1 MAICNLFKKLEKH
14 TGNFLMFSQY
24 IDDLTKM
31 YTQPGQM
38 RVTPTKFIAL
48 NIDYKTWFEKQSN
61 DGFSY
66 ANELIPTYFQNY
78 FENGCAVVKDYLSEK
93 IKKTESNEIQ
103 AEGWTPNHAKNLF
116 WNAMID
122 TNIAGN
128 NGFIHVNKDGD
139 DKYLINEVVYIGD
152 INMQNYN
159 SYDNIGYNE
168 IYCHIPSEGKKIQF
182 KSNVDYFDVTAEGK
196 EPVTFTGMIKGYN
209 EQIEGALSMNINNTY
224 TYYFQ
229 KSNDALGNLSDE
241 YITDLDDEQ
250 KFEFNTL
257 VLLYDLSTN
266 NYDGS
271 EATVEYTNIPMG
283 IYFSGIVDDE
293 GKMTNS
299 TIKYVTN
306 DSIYGAGTSY
316 GVRICNRFIANQNS
330 DYYVDHTYDDLGDY
344 QISNTELLSEVAETM
359 TRLNDL
365 IDKQHTDLKLV
376 KDLLTEVRANR
387 VNVPYIKEINGYNHW
402 FVNGKYL
409 GVKEPCISYTD
420 DEINNQIN
428 RWEKELDL

>member
-24 IDDLTKM
+24 VEDLTKM

-48 NIDYKTWFEKQSN
+48 NIDYKTWFEKYS
-61 DGFSY
+61 DEDYSY
-66 ANELIPTYFQNY
+66 ANELIPEYFQNY
-78 FENGCAVVKDYLSEK
+78 FENGCAVVKDYLAEK
-93 IKKTESNEIQ
+93 VKQAESNEVQ
-103 AEGWTPNHAKNLF
+103 AEGWNPEYAKNLF
-116 WNAMID
+116 WNTMID

-128 NGFIHVNKDGD
+128 KGFINVKDSGDNKYNID
-139 DKYLINEVVYIGD
+139 EVVYIGN

-159 SYDNIGYNE
+159 SYDNTGYNE

-182 KSNVDYFDVTAEGK
+182 KSNIDYFDVTVEGK
-196 EPVTFTGMIKGYN
+196 EPINYSGMIKGYK
-209 EQIEGALSMNINNTY
+209 EQIEGALSMDINKSC

-229 KSNDALGNLSDE
+229 KSNDALNNLSDE
-241 YITDLDDEQ
+241 YITDVDDQ
-250 KFEFNTL
+250 KFHFNTII
-257 VLLYDLSTN
+257 LLYDLMSN

-271 EATVEYTNIPMG
+271 EAVVEYSNIPMG
-283 IYFSGIVDDE
+283 IYFSGIVDSE
-293 GKMTNS
+293 GEMTNS

-316 GVRICNRFIANQNS
+316 GVRICNRFMANPNS
-330 DYYVDHTYDDLGDY
+330 DYYTDYTYEEDY
-344 QISNTELLSEVAETM
+344 QINSTELLSNMAETM

-365 IDKQHTDLKLV
+365 IDKQHTDLRLV
-376 KDLLTEVRANR
+376 KDVLTEIRANK

-409 GVKEPCISYTD
+409 GVKEPCVSYTN
-420 DEINNQIN
+420 DEIKNQID
-428 RWEKELDL
+428 RWEQELDL